1 MRIVLAGA
9 TGYIGRPLATA
20 LRAAGHEL
28 VVLTRRPAEATEL
41 MPGVELVEWDG
52 RAAGG
57 AWASTLEGA
66 GAVVNLSGANIG
78 ARRWTERR
86 KRELLGS
93 RLLSVEALTAAIGAL
108 PAGGRPGVL
117 VNASG
122 VDYYGDR
129 GDEAV
134 TEESPPG
141 DSFLARVCV
150 DWEAAARRAEPLGL
164 RVVTVRTGV
173 VIGRGAEVVKRLA
186 LPFKLF
192 VGGPIGGGDQWLAW
206 IHLEDI
212 VGVYRLAVERDDVT
226 GPINA
231 VAPDVRRMRDVAREL
246 GRILG
251 RPSWAPVPAFVLRLV
266 LGEQAALVLHG
277 RRAVPQKLVG
287 LGYAF
292 RYPELPG
299 ALAEALGRA

>member
-9 TGYIGRPLATA
+9 TGYIGRPLVTA
-20 LRAAGHEL
+20 LRDAGHEL
-28 VVLTRRPAEATEL
+28 VVLTRRPAEASEL
-41 MPGVELVEWDG
+41 VPGVELVEWDG
-52 RAAGG
+52 RTAGG

-78 ARRWTERR
+78 ARRWTAGR
-86 KRELLGS
+86 KRELLES
-93 RLLSVEALTAAIGAL
+93 RLQPVGALTEAIGAL

-150 DWEAAARRAEPLGL
+150 DWEAAARKAEPLGL

-206 IHLEDI
+206 IHLEDV

-226 GPINA
+226 GPVNA
-231 VAPDVRRMRDVAREL
+231 VAPDGRRMRDVARVL

-251 RPSWAPVPAFVLRLV
+251 RPSWAPVPAFVLRPV
-266 LGEQAALVLHG
+266 LGEQAELVLHG

-299 ALAEALGRA
+299 ALTEALGKA

>member
-9 TGYIGRPLATA
+9 TGYIGRPLVVA
-20 LRAAGHEL
+20 LLDAGHEL

-41 MPGVELVEWDG
+41 MPGVELAEWDG
-52 RAAGG
+52 RTAGG
-57 AWASTLEGA
+57 AWGGALEGA
-66 GAVVNLSGANIG
+66 GAVVNLSGENIG
-78 ARRWTERR
+78 ARRWTAGR
-86 KRELLGS
+86 KRALLES
-93 RLLSVEALTAAIGAL
+93 RLQALGALTEAIGAL
-108 PAGGRPGVL
+108 PAAGRPGAL

-129 GDEAV
+129 GDEPV

-150 DWEAAARRAEPLGL
+150 DWEAAARKAEPLGL

-206 IHLEDI
+206 IHLEDV

-226 GPINA
+226 GPVNA
-231 VAPDVRRMRDVAREL
+231 VAPDGRRMRDVARVL

-251 RPSWAPVPAFVLRLV
+251 RPSWAPVPAFVLRPV
-266 LGEQAALVLHG
+266 LGEQAELVLHG

-299 ALAEALGRA
+299 ALAEALGKA